1 METKQNINTFRFRL
15 ALNLLRKE
23 FAMYVRLRQVLKK
36 KEERFWEKSMLYKAF
51 VERFDELI
59 KVKLIKSYFG

>member
-36 KEERFWEKSMLYKAF
+36 KEERFCEKSMLYKAF